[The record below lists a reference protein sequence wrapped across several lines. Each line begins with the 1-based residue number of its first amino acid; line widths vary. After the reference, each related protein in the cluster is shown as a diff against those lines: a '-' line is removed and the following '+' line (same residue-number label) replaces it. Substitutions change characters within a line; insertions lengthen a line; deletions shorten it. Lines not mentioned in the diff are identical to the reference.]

1 MNSTKTMI
9 CVALSA
15 LIALFCSGCILVPY
29 SYETV
34 SQEVIG
40 ARADSNGKVY
50 EKIVHY
56 DKRLNFFVIGFPP
69 NGKFVDYF
77 GYSRYAAVAEDSE
90 KAIWAMEHFPSLA
103 WTRVKRAIPIPNS
116 DRWIT
121 YEYKILNE
129 NEVDLTL
136 IIFSIKD
143 GKILRRHFERVKRY
157 PPHNFKSPLEF
168 YIETNSDLTCLTIHE
183 TDGVSQ
189 INTLDGKIIFEC
201 MNYEDFLVY
210 KFLKKIN
217 TPDYWT
223 YGKDFPVIWKECKYK
238 NYPQMIRAHI
248 VFLDQ
253 CYRNVAVGEESQTY
267 VLDLEILIIRRML
280 YAKKLPEK
288 MCKHLIM
295 EIYQRYKNILSLE
308 KAAFAAGVGRKEW
321 VDIAQSNLEG
331 FIKEH
336 GIKK

>member
-9 CVALSA
+9 CLALSA

-50 EKIVHY
+50 EQILRY
-56 DKRLNFFVIGFPP
+56 DKKLNCFVIGFPP
-69 NGKFVDYF
+69 DGKFVDYF

-157 PPHNFKSPLEF
+157 YPRNVKTICGF
-168 YIETNSDLTCLTIHE
+168 YIEPNADLSAIRIHE
-183 TDGVSQ
+183 TDRISR
-189 INTLDGKIIFEC
+189 INTTTGEITIETGNMPPFHAANID
-201 MNYEDFLVY
+201 Y
-210 KFLKKIN
+210 KKQRELCKQ
-217 TPDYWT
+217 
-223 YGKDFPVIWKECKYK
+223 PVL
-238 NYPQMIRAHI
+238 R
-248 VFLDQ
+248 
-253 CYRNVAVGEESQTY
+253 GE
-267 VLDLEILIIRRML
+267 
-280 YAKKLPEK
+280 
-288 MCKHLIM
+288 
-295 EIYQRYKNILSLE
+295 
-308 KAAFAAGVGRKEW
+308 
-321 VDIAQSNLEG
+321 
-331 FIKEH
+331 
-336 GIKK
+336 

>member
-29 SYETV
+29 GYETV

-69 NGKFVDYF
+69 NGKFVGYF
-77 GYSRYAAVAEDSE
+77 GYSRYAAIAEDSE

-157 PPHNFKSPLEF
+157 YPRNVKTICGF
-168 YIETNSDLTCLTIHE
+168 YIETNADLSAIRIHE
-183 TDGVSQ
+183 TDKISC
-189 INTLDGKIIFEC
+189 INTTTGEITIETGDMPPFHAANI
-201 MNYEDFLVY
+201 DY
-210 KFLKKIN
+210 KKQRELCKQ
-217 TPDYWT
+217 
-223 YGKDFPVIWKECKYK
+223 PVL
-238 NYPQMIRAHI
+238 R
-248 VFLDQ
+248 
-253 CYRNVAVGEESQTY
+253 GE
-267 VLDLEILIIRRML
+267 
-280 YAKKLPEK
+280 
-288 MCKHLIM
+288 
-295 EIYQRYKNILSLE
+295 
-308 KAAFAAGVGRKEW
+308 
-321 VDIAQSNLEG
+321 
-331 FIKEH
+331 
-336 GIKK
+336 